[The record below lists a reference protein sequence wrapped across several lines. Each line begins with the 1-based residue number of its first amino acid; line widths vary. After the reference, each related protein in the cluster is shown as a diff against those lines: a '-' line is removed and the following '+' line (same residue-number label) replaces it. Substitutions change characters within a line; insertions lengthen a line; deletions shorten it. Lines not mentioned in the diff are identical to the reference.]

1 MSETAAFP
9 GSRLARI
16 DWAGLIG
23 TAMPFVI
30 ALVVGAILLLATGR
44 DPIEVYGLML
54 DEGFGGPDELAATL
68 SAATPIL
75 FCAIATAISFRAGIF
90 NMGVEGAFYL
100 GGLAGAVVGFSAT
113 GLPGPLLMAAELAAG
128 AAVGGLWLSIPGWL
142 RARLDVDEVVSTLM
156 LNFVATNFTAYL
168 VNHVFLAPGA
178 GNSQTPLIAE
188 SGWLPRLMPPATL
201 NLGFI
206 IALVLLVGYDLWGRF
221 TPLGYEARVTGLNA
235 RFSRAVGIDVPALIV
250 KTAIISGLIGGLAG
264 ASHAAGLVHRF
275 VAGFSPGYGFT
286 GLAVVLLGRNT
297 AVGMLL
303 GALVFGALASAG
315 TTVQLFS
322 DIPIQIVDV
331 LQGTVT
337 VFAVV
342 RMGQLL
348 RRRGRA

>member
-1 MSETAAFP
+1 MSDTVAVAGRPSRFDWSGTIAAV
-9 GSRLARI
+9 
-16 DWAGLIG
+16 
-23 TAMPFVI
+23 MPFVI
-30 ALVVGAILLLATGR
+30 ALVLGAILLVVTGR

-68 SAATPIL
+68 TAATPIL
-75 FCAIATAISFRAGIF
+75 LCAVATAISFRAGIF

-100 GGLAGAVVGFSAT
+100 GGLAGTIVGFTCT
-113 GLPGPLLMAAELAAG
+113 GLPGFPLIVLELAAG
-128 AAVGGLWLSIPGWL
+128 AAVGGIWLALPGWL

-156 LNFVATNFTAYL
+156 LNFVAINFTAYL

-188 SGWLPRLMPPATL
+188 QGWLPRLMPPSTL
-201 NLGFI
+201 SLAFI
-206 IALVLLVGYDLWGRF
+206 IALVLLVAYDLWGRF

-235 RFSRAVGIDVPALIV
+235 RFSRAVGIDVPGLII
-250 KTAIISGLIGGLAG
+250 KTAVISGLIGGLAG

-297 AVGMLL
+297 AVGMLI
-303 GALVFGALASAG
+303 GGVVFGALSSAG

-342 RMGQLL
+342 RMGNLL
-348 RRRGRA
+348 RKRWVRR